1 METTPV
7 THEATPAQEKARLR
21 QFLKQKRREPPQRL
35 RSEYDRAIREC
46 LTEQAAPAGTVFCY
60 VSTDVEVDTRGIID
74 RLREAG
80 KTVLV
85 PRILNREK
93 MIAVEFDGWDGL
105 RAGQLG
111 ILTPDTDEEW
121 PGEADLCITP
131 GLGFTPDG
139 RRIGY
144 GRGYYDKWFA
154 AHPRSARVALCYE
167 CQVVD
172 DMPTS
177 ETDVAVHK
185 IITEKRIISC
195 QGPGVSP

>member
-7 THEATPAQEKARLR
+7 KGETTTAQEKAILRERLKRKKQVLPQEQR
-21 QFLKQKRREPPQRL
+21 QRFDQAIHARL
-35 RSEYDRAIREC
+35 LQQVARAD
-46 LTEQAAPAGTVFCY
+46 PVFCY
-60 VSTDVEVDTRGIID
+60 VSVGDEVNTHPVID
-74 RLREAG
+74 RLRQLD
-80 KTVLV
+80 KTVLI
-85 PRILNREK
+85 PRIINRKK
-93 MIAVEFDGWDGL
+93 MIAVRFTGWDRL
-105 RAGQLG
+105 RVGQLG

-167 CQVVD
+167 CQVID
-172 DMPTS
+172 DMPATD
-177 ETDVAVHK
+177 TDVRVEK
-185 IITEKRIISC
+185 IITEERIITC
-195 QGPGVSP
+195 QP